1 MNRFTRAARR
11 EQDESFRLSVGQVA
25 LCAFFI
31 AVFGV
36 ALALFPDH
44 LLLIL
49 GLLTAVIGAGKLVHR
64 QLHATEN
71 DELPPASAA
80 FRALADPTRPLTASD
95 PISAAPPRPAVSAEA
110 EPRAGS

>member
-1 MNRFTRAARR
+1 MDRFTGAARR
-11 EQDESFRLSVGQVA
+11 EQGESFRLSVGQVA
-25 LCAFFI
+25 LVAFVL
-31 AVFGV
+31 AVFWV

-44 LLLIL
+44 LLLII
-49 GLLTAVIGAGKLVHR
+49 GLLTAVMGAGKLVYR
-64 QLHATEN
+64 QLHAHEN

-95 PISAAPPRPAVSAEA
+95 PVSIAPPRAVPPEA